1 MRNGLSAAYPALN
14 SEKSPSLVAHKQDQN
29 RELSPEQG
37 RPTDRSQEAD
47 EVHLLES
54 FQKGNVE
61 AFGVLVHRY
70 QDRLYTA
77 LTRFL
82 DNKEDALDVLQDTF
96 LSAFANAGNFKG
108 NSRFYTWVYRIGMN
122 HAIDL
127 HRKKKPRATISIYQ
141 GDQPEYADPREV
153 GGPHEEMIREEERQL
168 IRKALQILSTEHR
181 MVIVMKE
188 IDDMR
193 YEEIAEVL
201 EVPVGTVRSRLHR
214 ARSELKVVL
223 EKLQAEGE

>member
-1 MRNGLSAAYPALN
+1 MSAAYPALN
-14 SEKSPSLVAHKQDQN
+14 LEDSRRLAAEKQDQN
-29 RELSPEQG
+29 RELSSEPG
-37 RPTDRSQEAD
+37 RPTDRGQEAD
-47 EVHLLES
+47 ESNLLKA
-54 FQKGNVE
+54 FQRGNVE

-82 DNKEDALDVLQDTF
+82 DSRDDALDVLQETF

-108 NSRFYTWVYRIGMN
+108 NSRFYTWIYRIGMN

-127 HRKKKPRATISIYQ
+127 HRRKKPRTTLSIYQ
-141 GDQPEYADPREV
+141 GDQPEFADPREE
-153 GGPHEEMIREEERQL
+153 GGPDQQMIREEERQL
-168 IRKALQILSTEHR
+168 IRKALQILSAEHR
-181 MVIVMKE
+181 TVIVMKE

-214 ARSELKVVL
+214 ARSELKLVL
-223 EKLQAEGE
+223 EKLQAASG